1 MRHFSVAFFTED
13 APILLDQNE
22 SPYSKAFLLGYLD
35 KDYPTDEYE
44 NTAFRERTGQLKEHH
59 QNPGFQKNPS
69 AFRER
74 EAKHHYQND
83 QLQDLFL
90 KNFEKEKENDKEQAQ
105 VESDAEYAEL
115 LRKLWE
121 KYISTHPEAYEDSP
135 DVRVKNFKKFQERNI
150 RKRQIPGEFTPGGGW
165 GPVAFKRKRSS
176 NQRLDNNDT
185 PDFLYSLKFV
195 SQTDPSAVENL
206 KDDKVVDEEDDPD
219 ISKILNSGDPNL
231 AYSSYDSPS
240 TQLDLEDDSKLALQP
255 LNFSPSDE
263 VFLPDGGEPIGIP
276 VASENLY
283 PMTKRSI
290 LYNNR
295 RFNKRNLREKNK
307 KFRSAVTDPRIA
319 KDLSGIFGTENL
331 EPQIK
336 DALKTKRSS
345 NPDDNSHEAKS
356 PTVSA
361 VSHNQSNESLE
372 SHESH
377 SHNESG
383 HKNEEHNHNHDHP
396 HSRHEHDTKPP
407 LLANS
412 NNDFDHSHEDLENKE
427 IEFDDNEQTHIKM
440 EHPIILKKK
449 SIDWS
454 KYFGIDKR
462 KKKSSSFYDFQM
474 NKVKRFMN
482 SFPNKDHQAQ
492 ENPIAGQSEND
503 SNEKRDPK
511 KIDSV
516 KLDSMDNKLKN
527 MEGMIVDEALEYS
540 SGNNDGLDT
549 KEEQEIKEK
558 IFSRLAAAYSMEK
571 MRKALKEFKQ
581 SLQSQRQ
588 MMSNQPKLDVSEDK
602 EKRSNIHANKMFGE
616 KDENKYNHMLD
627 PEDIK
632 AIEDSY
638 FENEQGAG
646 HYLNGPVE
654 IMSEGY
660 MGGSG
665 MLDNSIMRN
674 SKYQTY

>member
-1 MRHFSVAFFTED
+1 M
-13 APILLDQNE
+13 
-22 SPYSKAFLLGYLD
+22 D
-35 KDYPTDEYE
+35 KEDYPTDEYE
-44 NTAFRERTGQLKEHH
+44 NTAFRERTGQLKEHR
-59 QNPGFQKNPS
+59 QNTGFPKNPS

-74 EAKHHYQND
+74 ETKHHYQNE

-90 KNFEKEKENDKEQAQ
+90 KNFAEKEKEKEKEQAQ
-105 VESDAEYAEL
+105 VESDVEYAEL
-115 LRKLWE
+115 LRELWE
-121 KYISTHPEAYEDSP
+121 KYISTHPEAYMGDRSEIG
-135 DVRVKNFKKFQERNI
+135 VKNFKERNI
-150 RKRQIPGEFTPGGGW
+150 RKRQVPGEFTPGGGW
-165 GPVAFKRKRSS
+165 GPIAFKRKRSS

-195 SQTDPSAVENL
+195 SQTDPAAVENL

-219 ISKILNSGDPNL
+219 ISKILNSADPNL
-231 AYSSYDSPS
+231 GYSSYDSPS

-263 VFLPDGGEPIGIP
+263 VFLPDGGEPIGVPI
-276 VASENLY
+276 ASENLY
-283 PMTKRSI
+283 PMTKRST
-290 LYNNR
+290 LYNR

-307 KFRSAVTDPRIA
+307 KFRSVVTDPRIA

-336 DALKTKRSS
+336 DASKTVKRSS

-356 PTVSA
+356 PTISA

-377 SHNESG
+377 SQNESG
-383 HKNEEHNHNHDHP
+383 HKNEEHNHDQDHP

-412 NNDFDHSHEDLENKE
+412 NNDFEHSHEGHENKE
-427 IEFDDNEQTHIKM
+427 IEFEDNEQTHIKM

-462 KKKSSSFYDFQM
+462 KKKSSPFYKFQM

-482 SFPNKDHQAQ
+482 SFANKDHQVQ
-492 ENPIAGQSEND
+492 EIITAGHSEND
-503 SNEKRDPK
+503 SNEKRNPK
-511 KIDSV
+511 KIDPV
-516 KLDSMDNKLKN
+516 KLDNMDNKLKN

-540 SGNNDGLDT
+540 NGNNDGLDT
-549 KEEQEIKEK
+549 KEEQEMKEK

-588 MMSNQPKLDVSEDK
+588 FMNNQPKIDVSEDK
-602 EKRSNIHANKMFGE
+602 EKRSGMNANKVFGNN
-616 KDENKYNHMLD
+616 DENKHIQMLD

-646 HYLNGPVE
+646 HFLNGPVE

-665 MLDNSIMRN
+665 MLDHSILRN
-674 SKYQTY
+674 SKY